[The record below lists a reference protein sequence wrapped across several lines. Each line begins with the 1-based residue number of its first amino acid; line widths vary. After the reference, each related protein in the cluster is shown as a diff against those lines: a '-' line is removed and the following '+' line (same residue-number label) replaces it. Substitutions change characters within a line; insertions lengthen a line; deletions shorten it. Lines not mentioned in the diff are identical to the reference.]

1 MTELLIEIG
10 TETMVGLIAGAA
22 VKNVTK
28 SNSLN
33 FAILFTVKPKC
44 SLIYKLS
51 LIDRDSYRVNSLA
64 RQFLTNSAPN
74 NLMVCLN

>member
-28 SNSLN
+28 NNSLN
-33 FAILFTVKPKC
+33 FAILFTVKPE
-44 SLIYKLS
+44 
-51 LIDRDSYRVNSLA
+51 V
-64 RQFLTNSAPN
+64 
-74 NLMVCLN
+74 